1 MFAIFTH
8 VTKPVRDTNC
18 EPGLPVL
25 ELGARRD
32 GCIRRLQ
39 KSVICTCKVVVLQI
53 CCFRLIAFSPFS
65 LPSLSSLLKLPNSS
79 KYITVY
85 LPPFLSQGRE
95 NFVLKVS
102 GFFVKDPIKSVRRRP
117 KISKWSK
124 WLSCGAFFSKT
135 TDFWGKYD
143 HLHRLSFSRIASS
156 LCYFYTFF
164 ENGSVKAVVH
174 IFPPAVR
181 NWSAGVRSKFPI
193 RRCETRARNSVP
205 LSYYMPQLR

>member
-1 MFAIFTH
+1 MFSIFTH
-8 VTKPVRDTNC
+8 VMKPVRDTVSLGHLCLN
-18 EPGLPVL
+18 L
-25 ELGARRD
+25 ERGETAVFAGD
-32 GCIRRLQ
+32 
-39 KSVICTCKVVVLQI
+39 KKAWCTCKVIVLQI

-65 LPSLSSLLKLPNSS
+65 LPSLSSLLKLPNLS

-85 LPPFLSQGRE
+85 LPPFLSQRRE
-95 NFVLKVS
+95 NFVLRVS

-143 HLHRLSFSRIASS
+143 HLHRLSFSRIAWS
-156 LCYFYTFF
+156 LCYFDTFF

>member
-32 GCIRRLQ
+32 GCIRRRQ

-79 KYITVY
+79 KYSTVY
-85 LPPFLSQGRE
+85 LPPFLSQRRE
-95 NFVLKVS
+95 NFVLRVS

-117 KISKWSK
+117 KISKCSK

-135 TDFWGKYD
+135 TDFWRKYD

>member
-65 LPSLSSLLKLPNSS
+65 LPSLSSLLKLPNLS
-79 KYITVY
+79 KYST
-85 LPPFLSQGRE
+85 
-95 NFVLKVS
+95 
-102 GFFVKDPIKSVRRRP
+102 SVP
-117 KISKWSK
+117 
-124 WLSCGAFFSKT
+124 A
-135 TDFWGKYD
+135 
-143 HLHRLSFSRIASS
+143 
-156 LCYFYTFF
+156 TFF
-164 ENGSVKAVVH
+164 ES
-174 IFPPAVR
+174 
-181 NWSAGVRSKFPI
+181 
-193 RRCETRARNSVP
+193 RAREFCP
-205 LSYYMPQLR
+205 

>member
-1 MFAIFTH
+1 MFSVSTH
-8 VTKPVRDTNC
+8 VMKPVRDTVSLGHLCLN
-18 EPGLPVL
+18 L
-25 ELGARRD
+25 ERGETAVFAGD
-32 GCIRRLQ
+32 
-39 KSVICTCKVVVLQI
+39 KKAWCTCKVIVLQI

-65 LPSLSSLLKLPNSS
+65 LPSLSSLLKLPNLS
-79 KYITVY
+79 KHSTVY
-85 LPPFLSQGRE
+85 LPPFLSQRRE
-95 NFVLKVS
+95 NFVLRVS